1 MQRSQGRKTFDYVV
15 LQREV
20 TNRRYHRFID
30 ELEKREQSLAIKLRR
45 LESDPVD
52 TVQIPSP
59 EETQTVRSM
68 AGSSPVA
75 RGGAGLG
82 LVTLKLLLFSYNA

>member
-1 MQRSQGRKTFDYVV
+1 
-15 LQREV
+15 LQRDA
-20 TNRRYHRFID
+20 TNRRYYRLID
-30 ELEKREQSLAIKLRR
+30 ELEQREKSLVLKLRD

-52 TVQIPSP
+52 TVQMLSP

-82 LVTLKLLLFSYNA
+82 LVTLKPSPSSYNS